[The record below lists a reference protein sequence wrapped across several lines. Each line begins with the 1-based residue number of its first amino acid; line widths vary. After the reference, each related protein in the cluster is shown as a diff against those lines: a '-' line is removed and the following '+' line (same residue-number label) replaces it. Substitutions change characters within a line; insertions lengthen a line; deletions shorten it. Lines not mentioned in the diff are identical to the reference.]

1 MANWF
6 SKLTL
11 AVLTG
16 VLIYWLTQGLR
27 TDAPSTQ
34 SSATRVV
41 GYLVVSDGGQV
52 RNLNDLGA
60 GATLCGNKSTIEAL
74 RAFAPLVTFNLRTVP
89 TQELF
94 QAYQVGLCKGVL
106 FRQLTQ
112 TNEVFPA
119 DLAGGRVIEIRS

>member
-1 MANWF
+1 M
-6 SKLTL
+6 
-11 AVLTG
+11 
-16 VLIYWLTQGLR
+16 
-27 TDAPSTQ
+27 
-34 SSATRVV
+34 
-41 GYLVVSDGGQV
+41 

-74 RAFAPLVTFNLRTVP
+74 RVFAPLVTFNLRTVP
-89 TQELF
+89 NQELL